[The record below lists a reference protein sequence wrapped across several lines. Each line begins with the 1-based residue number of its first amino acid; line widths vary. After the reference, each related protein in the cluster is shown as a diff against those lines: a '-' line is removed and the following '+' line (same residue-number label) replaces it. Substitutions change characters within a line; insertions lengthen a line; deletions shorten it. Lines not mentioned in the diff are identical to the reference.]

1 LTMAGGNLALRNGRG
16 MESIIVLTISSTCTG
31 VVIDPAAKTA
41 VIQGGATLGD
51 INEEMGVYD
60 LMFPLGHYRRTGI
73 GLILGGGLGVA
84 ARKFGVASD
93 HLLSVTL
100 VTAQG

>member
-1 LTMAGGNLALRNGRG
+1 M
-16 MESIIVLTISSTCTG
+16 
-31 VVIDPAAKTA
+31 IDQAAKTA

-51 INEEMGVYD
+51 IDEEMGVYD
-60 LMFPLGHYRRTGI
+60 LMFPLGHYRRTGL

-100 VTAQG
+100 VTAQGTLKRCSDPTSERSN